1 MDYTGTF
8 EGTIIGAGT
17 KLRMEHSISGGNA
30 TVIASYGKDL
40 KVVADKKWTC
50 DVADP
55 AKLAQ
60 VGDVWIHVTAIGGID
75 VIDGWMAVTHH
86 GAAIVT
92 LTVDEPD
99 VVIPP
104 PNDNITNS
112 VTLDYGDAGEILGVW
127 VNGIEFTRTPPPL
140 PPVG

>member
-1 MDYTGTF
+1 MDQTGIF
-8 EGTIIGAGT
+8 EGKIVGAGT
-17 KLRMEHSISGGNA
+17 KLRVAHSNQSTILSSHAANLVVKA
-30 TVIASYGKDL
+30 T
-40 KVVADKKWTC
+40 KKWVC
-50 DVADP
+50 E
-55 AKLAQ
+55 
-60 VGDVWIHVTAIGGID
+60 VGDTVANVWEGDTWIYVTNIGGAD
-75 VIDGWMAVTHH
+75 VVDGWMAVTHH